1 MAAPPDPA
9 VVGDRWKEMWRTRIE
24 NADFLFKQ
32 WATHQARDDY
42 WSATAVRD
50 HYADVGVPVFIMSG
64 WQDGYKN
71 PVEHVISGLSAL
83 GKPVAGLIGAWGHK
97 YPFNGYPG
105 PRVDW
110 LDYIL
115 VHWWDRW
122 LKGKT
127 PPPESEWP
135 QLPVWLGSSKEPSKS
150 SCEDEKGKWVAED
163 GAWRSR
169 VKDRVFYLRP
179 DHRLGEKPASATYTS
194 DAKPVLDTEM
204 LETSSWGECG
214 NDDLSGN
221 QARFDRESLYFD
233 SDPLPKDLDSFGYPE
248 VTAQSHLRPPDRR
261 ARHQAQRGEP
271 DGGIASR
278 HLSFLQP
285 RRSRRG
291 HGQTSAHRTRGSLHL
306 ARTTEHH
313 GPHFQER
320 LAHQVIAVA
329 VVLPDPVGEPG
340 TCDDHAQGGGSR
352 GLPASALTLPGRE
365 AREEDKRAQ
374 ELLPTKSAGVYV
386 NPDDYL
392 PTLVEARAA
401 ETTRAAKPVTI
412 NGKPGILTRKVF
424 DSGRYQYGGPLQ
436 GLWVDQIAEE
446 NFEMVIGDPLSL
458 TGYTKST
465 TILERPDQGWRTRAE
480 TTTNVWSE
488 TGGSGGYV
496 FRYLATVKAFIG
508 GPAGSEDRPF
518 QTKTVEGVI
527 ERSWI

>member
-71 PVEHVISGLSAL
+71 PVEHVISG
-83 GKPVAGLIGAWGHK
+83 
-97 YPFNGYPG
+97 
-105 PRVDW
+105 
-110 LDYIL
+110 
-115 VHWWDRW
+115 
-122 LKGKT
+122 
-127 PPPESEWP
+127 
-135 QLPVWLGSSKEPSKS
+135 
-150 SCEDEKGKWVAED
+150 
-163 GAWRSR
+163 
-169 VKDRVFYLRP
+169 
-179 DHRLGEKPASATYTS
+179 HRLGEQPASATYTS
-194 DAKPVLDTEM
+194 NAKPVLDTEM

-214 NDDLSGN
+214 NDDLPGN
-221 QARFDRESLYFD
+221 QAPFDRESLTFD

-248 VTAQSHLRPPDRR
+248 VTLNLTSDRRIAALAIRLNEVSPAGESHLVTYRFYNLADRGGDM
-261 ARHQAQRGEP
+261 AKPQRIEP
-271 DGGIASR
+271 GVPFTLRVPLNIM
-278 HLSFLQP
+278 
-285 RRSRRG
+285 G
-291 HGQTSAHRTRGSLHL
+291 HIFKKGWRI
-306 ARTTEHH
+306 
-313 GPHFQER
+313 R
-320 LAHQVIAVA
+320 LA
-329 VVLPDPVGEPG
+329 LSPSFYPTLWESPEPVTITLKAGEA
-340 TCDDHAQGGGSR
+340 D
-352 GLPASALTLPGRE
+352 GLPPSALSLPGRE

-392 PTLVEARAA
+392 PTLVEARAT

-436 GLWVDQIAEE
+436 SLWVDQIAEE

-488 TGGSGGYV
+488 ADGSGGYV

-508 GPAGSEDRPF
+508 GQAGSEDQPF
-518 QTKTVEGVI
+518 QTKTVEGAI
-527 ERSWI
+527 ARSWI